1 MYQSID
7 NASGVT
13 TRYLHD
19 GDELVAEFD
28 GSTNL
33 LRRYV
38 HGGAAGDDPLVW
50 FEGSG
55 VADTARRYL
64 YADERGSIIAVTDGG
79 GNKLAI
85 NSYDEYG
92 TPDDNGSLAT
102 KGRFRYTGQ
111 AWLPEL
117 GMAYY
122 KARMYSPTL
131 GRFMQTDP
139 IGYGDGMNMYRY
151 VGNDPVNWVDPTGTC
166 QRPGQGSSGTNSAG
180 EIFVSCPPW
189 QFTGGGG
196 VSGAAS
202 NPIPP
207 TTPEGACV
215 IYPDAY
221 QCKIP
226 EAPKPQK
233 DGVCPAPPL
242 SQAELDAS
250 ARGDRRAFWSSR
262 AARGDPLGATALSIV
277 NDTGLGHL
285 ANQRLSNAFSWRN
298 SDLSSAQ
305 ISAKVQSV
313 GVQLMRAHV
322 NLLINTR
329 GQVNAVDIA
338 DYHFDVFRENL
349 LPADTFGGAPIGG
362 SEFEARLTKHIWMDC

>member
-111 AWLPEL
+111 AWLGVGPPLVIGAEL
-117 GMAYY
+117 G
-122 KARMYSPTL
+122 R
-131 GRFMQTDP
+131 
-139 IGYGDGMNMYRY
+139 
-151 VGNDPVNWVDPTGTC
+151 
-166 QRPGQGSSGTNSAG
+166 
-180 EIFVSCPPW
+180 
-189 QFTGGGG
+189 
-196 VSGAAS
+196 
-202 NPIPP
+202 
-207 TTPEGACV
+207 
-215 IYPDAY
+215 
-221 QCKIP
+221 
-226 EAPKPQK
+226 
-233 DGVCPAPPL
+233 
-242 SQAELDAS
+242 
-250 ARGDRRAFWSSR
+250 
-262 AARGDPLGATALSIV
+262 
-277 NDTGLGHL
+277 
-285 ANQRLSNAFSWRN
+285 
-298 SDLSSAQ
+298 
-305 ISAKVQSV
+305 
-313 GVQLMRAHV
+313 
-322 NLLINTR
+322 
-329 GQVNAVDIA
+329 
-338 DYHFDVFRENL
+338 
-349 LPADTFGGAPIGG
+349 
-362 SEFEARLTKHIWMDC
+362 